1 MTIVTIYVDNA
12 DRLSEVR
19 FWGNTEALFCVI
31 EYRGINCEWDDRS
44 WLIDNRSWKK
54 KPIEGD
60 RYYRRLRNTRCNL
73 MISTSHRA
81 AITSFAQSKQEISLI
96 MLLGRL
102 QGWRLRNLRRL
113 PGTSP
118 RHVTFHR
125 EEKSRER
132 EIQCAIVSDIMRK
145 MRDNREFELL
155 CETRHV
161 IVGKIFLQ
169 FDIGLTSIN

>member
-19 FWGNTEALFCVI
+19 FWGNREALFCVI

-44 WLIDNRSWKK
+44 WLIHNRSWVRKK

-132 EIQCAIVSDIMRK
+132 EGERSNVRSWVT
-145 MRDNREFELL
+145 L
-155 CETRHV
+155 CERCEIIENSSSFVKQGTRLLV
-161 IVGKIFLQ
+161 RF
-169 FDIGLTSIN
+169 FCSLTLG

>member
-118 RHVTFHR
+118 RHVTF
-125 EEKSRER
+125 EKKRVERER
-132 EIQCAIVSDIMRK
+132 ERSNVRSWVT
-145 MRDNREFELL
+145 L
-155 CETRHV
+155 CERCEIIENSSSFVKLGTWLLVR
-161 IVGKIFLQ
+161 F
-169 FDIGLTSIN
+169 FCSLTLG

>member
-118 RHVTFHR
+118 RHVTF
-125 EEKSRER
+125 EKKRVERER
-132 EIQCAIVSDIMRK
+132 ERSNVRSWVT
-145 MRDNREFELL
+145 L
-155 CETRHV
+155 CERCEIIENSSSFVKQGTWLLVR
-161 IVGKIFLQ
+161 F
-169 FDIGLTSIN
+169 FCSLTLG